1 MECFLGK
8 VTPKRVSGEIFQAK
22 KGEKVVQGKGMHKE
36 NPLSMK
42 QHGMCVRESVTN
54 SFHF

>member
-8 VTPKRVSGEIFQAK
+8 MAPKRVSVEVFQAK
-22 KGEKVVQGKGMHKE
+22 KGGKVVQGKGMHKE

-42 QHGMCVRESVTN
+42 QHGVCKGVG
-54 SFHF
+54 HK